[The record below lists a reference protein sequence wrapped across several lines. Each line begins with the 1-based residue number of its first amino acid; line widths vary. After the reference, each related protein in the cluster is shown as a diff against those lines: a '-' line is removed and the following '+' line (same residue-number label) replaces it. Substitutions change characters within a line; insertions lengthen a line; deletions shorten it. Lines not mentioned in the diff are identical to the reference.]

1 MLVGLEERKREGTSG
16 RMREELRQREAFIQ
30 ILQTYF
36 RDHGGRW
43 NVNLREMPTHDTL
56 LLKSLHHLQATGQIS
71 PSFHSFSPFFYN
83 SMFNC
88 QKICEKIKGIKNRKK
103 SRNKNN

>member
-71 PSFHSFSPFFYN
+71 PSFHSFSLFF
-83 SMFNC
+83 F
-88 QKICEKIKGIKNRKK
+88 
-103 SRNKNN
+103 